1 MVKAGIGESGSV
13 RRKSSRFENRA
24 DEPVLVTIKVDVLVS
39 TYLEFL
45 DIPFF
50 VNRAAYEGTELRVS
64 FINDV
69 LVGLD
74 VGRPILDCLVDSAYV
89 MFFRAGCILRL
100 DGLTR
105 LPGR

>member
-39 TYLEFL
+39 TSLEFL

-50 VNRAAYEGTELRVS
+50 FIGLLMRAQNSGYRS
-64 FINDV
+64 
-69 LVGLD
+69 
-74 VGRPILDCLVDSAYV
+74 
-89 MFFRAGCILRL
+89 
-100 DGLTR
+100 
-105 LPGR
+105 